1 MPSLIFQQIYKTNRS
16 RGGYAL
22 TELELPG
29 VCGRRMSASSS
40 VIASMIKNINA
51 CCSTFV
57 QLFNEKYGRTSLFVM
72 AIWMTS
78 AFVFH
83 GLTIYISEYSKAI
96 EQNYYNQLTVN
107 TSFDLLRRTIS
118 IRFSILQV
126 TKFNFTY
133 RNVNFQTSLDNM
145 VFDRCTFQNCTFRRL
160 YTNHVLF
167 NNSVLENTEF
177 ASVKTSRTTF
187 INSNL
192 SEIKSV
198 PLFCLTFWKF
208 I

>member
-1 MPSLIFQQIYKTNRS
+1 MDDKVRQTDSDGLLLIVLQQIYKTNRT

-57 QLFNEKYGRTSLFVM
+57 QLFNEKYGRTSLFLM
-72 AIWMTS
+72 AIWLTS

-96 EQNYYNQLTVN
+96 EQNYYNQLTVSSLSLSN
-107 TSFDLLRRTIS
+107 GSVSSSLHPF
-118 IRFSILQV
+118 RF
-126 TKFNFTY
+126 
-133 RNVNFQTSLDNM
+133 R
-145 VFDRCTFQNCTFRRL
+145 FRRWP
-160 YTNHVLF
+160 
-167 NNSVLENTEF
+167 
-177 ASVKTSRTTF
+177 
-187 INSNL
+187 NL
-192 SEIKSV
+192 IWHIEI
-198 PLFCLTFWKF
+198 
-208 I
+208 